1 LADIFISYARPDR
14 DRIAQLGAVL
24 EQAGRTVWWDRHID
38 GGAAFARAI
47 ETELESSRVVIVAW
61 SKAAL
66 QSDWVKDEAA
76 AARDQGKLLP
86 VSLDGAIAPLGF
98 RQYHVLDLSAWSGE
112 PSAPAVTDL
121 LRSLESRLR
130 GMASPAPHAAMTP
143 TAEPSAAPS
152 RSGLKRRTLALAG
165 LALVAMLGVAAFLLR
180 GDGTSATA
188 AKTAATGPAAA
199 AAVAP
204 QAANDKS
211 IAVLPF
217 ADFSATRDQQ
227 WFADGLAEEILNALT
242 RVPDLRVSA
251 RTSSFRYKDSTLGIP
266 QIAAE
271 LGVAHVLEGSIRS
284 TPQRIRVTAQ
294 LIRAADG
301 FHLWSQTYDRDPAD
315 MIQIQE
321 DIARSIAMAMQTTMD
336 PQALADMAK
345 VGTRSVEA
353 YQAYIRGVAIRGKS
367 GDGLV
372 TESYEYF
379 EAARAL
385 DPGFAAAH
393 ADAARFWLNQLNVTT
408 MASGLVDLPPR
419 ELEAKFAQRIR
430 KAIETAATPAER
442 AGYEATAAVLE
453 MRWREAID
461 LYRARLAEH
470 TLDGRALGELL
481 QLAIQTND
489 SPLIEELLA
498 LTWQQAQQHLD
509 IAVLHAN
516 AAYRSGEFKKA
527 ADQASVLLQRWPDD
541 FDLLYQVHRTLL
553 WDRRVQAAADLL
565 ARMQRLLP
573 ANGEEY
579 RLVVL
584 ARQAC
589 AEGRRAD
596 VEQMLMTA
604 DVNVSARW
612 HVMMLLGDHAAATEL
627 LKPLEREGRI
637 YALSSFLVFPNFDP
651 SPFPS
656 LLRIL
661 EREQVRRPP
670 PVPLPFA
677 CP

>member
-1 LADIFISYARPDR
+1 
-14 DRIAQLGAVL
+14 V
-24 EQAGRTVWWDRHID
+24 
-38 GGAAFARAI
+38 
-47 ETELESSRVVIVAW
+47 
-61 SKAAL
+61 AL
-66 QSDWVKDEAA
+66 QAKD
-76 AARDQGKLLP
+76 
-86 VSLDGAIAPLGF
+86 
-98 RQYHVLDLSAWSGE
+98 
-112 PSAPAVTDL
+112 
-121 LRSLESRLR
+121 
-130 GMASPAPHAAMTP
+130 
-143 TAEPSAAPS
+143 
-152 RSGLKRRTLALAG
+152 
-165 LALVAMLGVAAFLLR
+165 
-180 GDGTSATA
+180 
-188 AKTAATGPAAA
+188 
-199 AAVAP
+199 
-204 QAANDKS
+204 DKS

-217 ADFSATRDQQ
+217 ADFSAARDQQ

-251 RTSSFRYKDSTLGIP
+251 RTSSFRYKDSTLDIP
-266 QIAAE
+266 QIAAK

-315 MIQIQE
+315 MIEIQE
-321 DIARSIAMAMQTTMD
+321 DIARSIATAMQTSMD

-367 GDGLV
+367 GDDV
-372 TESYEYF
+372 VRESYEYF
-379 EAARAL
+379 EAARRL
-385 DPGFAAAH
+385 DPGFAVAH
-393 ADAARFWLNQLNVTT
+393 ADSARFWLNQLDVTS

-419 ELEAKFAQRIR
+419 EMESNFSQRIR

-442 AGYEATAAVLE
+442 ASYEATAAVLE

-461 LYRARLAEH
+461 LFRTRLAGH
-470 TLDGRALGELL
+470 TLDGQALDELL
-481 QLAIQTND
+481 GLAILTSD
-489 SPLIEELLA
+489 SPLIEQVLA

-509 IAVLHAN
+509 IAIIHAN
-516 AAYRSGEFKKA
+516 SAYRSRDFKTA
-527 ADQASVLLQRWPDD
+527 ADQALILAQRWPDD

-553 WDRRVQAAADLL
+553 WDRRVQAAAGVF
-565 ARMQRLLP
+565 ARARRLVP
-573 ANGEEY
+573 TNGEEFL
-579 RLVVL
+579 LVMS

-596 VEQMLMTA
+596 VEQMLKTA
-604 DVNVSARW
+604 EINAGTLW
-612 HVMMLLGDHAAATEL
+612 HVAMLLGDHAAATEL
-627 LKPLEREGRI
+627 LKPLERDGRI
-637 YALSSFLVFPNFDP
+637 YALASFLVFPNFDP

>member
-24 EQAGRTVWWDRHID
+24 EQAGCTVWWDRHID

-86 VSLDGAIAPLGF
+86 VSLDGAMAPLGF
-98 RQYHVLDLSAWSGE
+98 RQYHVLDLSTWNGE
-112 PSAPAVTDL
+112 PSSPAVTDL
-121 LRSLESRLR
+121 LRSLEARLR
-130 GMASPAPHAAMTP
+130 GTTSLAPPAAMSL
-143 TAEPSAAPS
+143 AAGQSAAPS

-165 LALVAMLGVAAFLLR
+165 LAIVALLGVAAFLLR

-204 QAANDKS
+204 EAENDKS

-217 ADFSATRDQQ
+217 ADFSAARDQQ

-251 RTSSFRYKDSTLGIP
+251 RTSSFRYKDSTLGVP

-294 LIRAADG
+294 LIRAVDG

-315 MIQIQE
+315 MIEIQE
-321 DIARSIAMAMQTTMD
+321 DIARSIALALQTTMD

-367 GDGLV
+367 GDGV
-372 TESYEYF
+372 VAESYEYF

-408 MASGLVDLPPR
+408 MASGLVDLPPSVM
-419 ELEAKFAQRIR
+419 EADFSQRIR
-430 KAIETAATPAER
+430 QAIETAATPAER
-442 AGYEATAAVLE
+442 AGYEATAATLE
-453 MRWREAID
+453 MRWRKAID
-461 LYRARLAEH
+461 LYRARLEEH
-470 TLDGRALGELL
+470 TVDGRTLGALLE
-481 QLAIQTND
+481 LAILTSD
-489 SPLIEELLA
+489 SPLIEQVLA

-509 IAVLHAN
+509 MAVLHAN
-516 AAYRSGEFKKA
+516 NAYRSRDFKKA
-527 ADQASVLLQRWPDD
+527 ADQALILLERWPDD
-541 FDLLYQVHRTLL
+541 FDLLYQAHRTLL
-553 WDRRVQAAADLL
+553 WDRRVQAAADVLG
-565 ARMQRLLP
+565 RVQRLVP
-573 ANGEEY
+573 PNGEEFL
-579 RLVVL
+579 LVMS

-596 VEQMLMTA
+596 VERMLKTA
-604 DVNVSARW
+604 DVNPATRW
-612 HVMMLLGDHAAATEL
+612 HVVMLLGDHAAATEL
-627 LKPLEREGRI
+627 LKPLERDGRI
-637 YALSSFLVFPNFDP
+637 YALSSFLAFPNFDP

-656 LLRIL
+656 LLRVL